1 MFIQRALVTLILGPL
16 ALYLV
21 FLGGWFFFL
30 PVTAVL
36 LVATAEYLNIVQKI
50 GWQASRWL
58 LFFVVLLQLIL
69 AQWPTLG
76 LASADLFPPVTLVSF
91 LLIMTYALW
100 LYERRKSSTT
110 IADWFSMMGGMM
122 LIGWIGGHL
131 LRIQNLESMAWQWTM
146 LALVATWTADTGA
159 YLVGR
164 FLTNRVL
171 GRHQLTPR
179 LSPNKT
185 VEGYFGGVAFSII
198 VSLLAANI
206 LQLPLGVAALI
217 ATAVSLLGPLGDLSM
232 SMLKRQAGVKD
243 SGVLFPGHGG
253 ALDRVDSLIW
263 SVAIAYYLIVW
274 IG

>member
-36 LVATAEYLNIVQKI
+36 LIATAEYLNMIQKI
-50 GWQASRWL
+50 GWSVSRL
-58 LFFVVLLQLIL
+58 LLYFIVLLQLIM
-69 AQWPTLG
+69 AQWPGFG
-76 LASADLFPPVTLVSF
+76 LTSADLFAPITFAS
-91 LLIMTYALW
+91 LLLTMAYALW
-100 LYERRKSSTT
+100 LYEQNKSNTT
-110 IADWFSMMGGMM
+110 IADWFAMIGGMIV
-122 LIGWIGGHL
+122 LGWVGGHL
-131 LRIQNLESMAWQWTM
+131 IRIQNLESMAWQWTI
-146 LALVATWTADTGA
+146 LALVATWIADTGA

-164 FLTNRVL
+164 FLAGKVL
-171 GRHQLTPR
+171 GKHQLTPR

-185 VEGYFGGVAFSII
+185 IEGYLGGVVLSIGATI
-198 VSLLAANI
+198 LAAYW
-206 LQLPLGVAALI
+206 LQLPLGAAAWI

-243 SGVLFPGHGG
+243 SGILFPGHGG

-263 SVAIAYYLIVW
+263 SVAIAYYLILW
-274 IG
+274 IV